1 MAQNWAFTT
10 ELNSLG
16 SASNKKVTKLKQ
28 NSKLDSLRPFVDEDE
43 ILRAVGRLKSSN
55 VNNNCV
61 LPILLPK
68 TVTVTELLIK

>member
-55 VNNNCV
+55 LNNNCV

>member
-28 NSKLDSLRPFVDEDE
+28 NSKLDSLSPFVDEDE

-55 VNNNCV
+55 LNNNCV

>member
-43 ILRAVGRLKSSN
+43 ILRAIGRLKSSN
-55 VNNNCV
+55 LNNNCV

>member
-16 SASNKKVTKLKQ
+16 SATNKKVTKLKQ

-55 VNNNCV
+55 LNNNCV